1 MNETVFLT
9 LSGIV
14 ASGIFA
20 QWLAWRT
27 NIPAILF
34 LLLLGIV
41 AGPITGILDPDAL
54 FGDLLFPM
62 VSLAV
67 AVILFE
73 GSLTLRFA
81 EVRGLSHV
89 IWRLVSVG
97 MLVTWAVASG
107 AAYLFVDL
115 SPGLAALF
123 GALVVVTGPTVI
135 VPLLRSVRPKRAI
148 ATILRWE
155 GIVIDPIGALLAVLV
170 FEFLV
175 MSARAQGAPWTDIFW
190 LFAKVV
196 AAGAL
201 LGFIGGQFLGQL
213 LRRHLLPEYLINAVV
228 LALVVTV
235 FTISNVLAHESG
247 LLAVTVMGIRLAN
260 MRGVPL
266 DNVLDFKETLTILF
280 ISVLFIVLAARI
292 DFATMGAVG
301 FGALLVLAAIQFV
314 AQPLKV
320 WVSAIGSPLRWQ
332 EKLLIAWIGPRGIVA
347 AAISG
352 LFAFR
357 LQAEG
362 IAGAETIVP
371 LTFIVIVGTV
381 LIASLT
387 AAPLARRLGVAEPEP
402 KGVLIVGAHAFARAL
417 AQVLVKLGY
426 RVILAD
432 TDYLAIRQARMAG
445 LETFFGNPVSEA
457 ADRKLDL
464 SDINFLLALSPS
476 PELNALAVLRYER
489 EFGAGN
495 VFVLQTEGERSGSA
509 KARLTEEVL
518 GRRLFGE
525 TVTLEQLLSWVE
537 GGGKISTTKLTET
550 FDWAA
555 YQKRLGTRG
564 VVLLTVTPS
573 GLLKVVDDHFALK
586 PGAGWT
592 VVALLASEAVTALD
606 EVAST
611 TPPADPHTAAPA
623 PSA

>member
-97 MLVTWAVASG
+97 MLITWAVASG

-175 MSARAQGAPWTDIFW
+175 MSARAQGAPWTDILW

-201 LGFIGGQFLGQL
+201 LGVVGGQFLGQL

-235 FTISNVLAHESG
+235 FTLSNVLAHESG

-320 WVSAIGSPLRWQ
+320 WLSAIGSPLRWQ

-592 VVALLASEAVTALD
+592 VVALLAPEAVTALD

-611 TPPADPHTAAPA
+611 TPPADPHTATPA

>member
-97 MLVTWAVASG
+97 MLITWAVASG

-175 MSARAQGAPWTDIFW
+175 MSARAQGAPWTDILW

-201 LGFIGGQFLGQL
+201 LGVVGGQFLGQL

-235 FTISNVLAHESG
+235 FTLSNVLAHESG

-564 VVLLTVTPS
+564 AVLLTVTPS

>member
-1 MNETVFLT
+1 M
-9 LSGIV
+9 
-14 ASGIFA
+14 
-20 QWLAWRT
+20 
-27 NIPAILF
+27 
-34 LLLLGIV
+34 
-41 AGPITGILDPDAL
+41 
-54 FGDLLFPM
+54 
-62 VSLAV
+62 
-67 AVILFE
+67 
-73 GSLTLRFA
+73 
-81 EVRGLSHV
+81 
-89 IWRLVSVG
+89 
-97 MLVTWAVASG
+97 
-107 AAYLFVDL
+107 
-115 SPGLAALF
+115 
-123 GALVVVTGPTVI
+123 
-135 VPLLRSVRPKRAI
+135 
-148 ATILRWE
+148 
-155 GIVIDPIGALLAVLV
+155 
-170 FEFLV
+170 
-175 MSARAQGAPWTDIFW
+175 
-190 LFAKVV
+190 
-196 AAGAL
+196 
-201 LGFIGGQFLGQL
+201 

-464 SDINFLLALSPS
+464 SDNQFPVGPLAFAGAQRVGSP
-476 PELNALAVLRYER
+476 AL
-489 EFGAGN
+489 
-495 VFVLQTEGERSGSA
+495 
-509 KARLTEEVL
+509 
-518 GRRLFGE
+518 
-525 TVTLEQLLSWVE
+525 
-537 GGGKISTTKLTET
+537 
-550 FDWAA
+550 
-555 YQKRLGTRG
+555 
-564 VVLLTVTPS
+564 
-573 GLLKVVDDHFALK
+573 
-586 PGAGWT
+586 
-592 VVALLASEAVTALD
+592 
-606 EVAST
+606 
-611 TPPADPHTAAPA
+611 
-623 PSA
+623 